1 MEDMK
6 RNGYILKTDIS
17 ELSKDM
23 IASLDGNNKT
33 VDGDRF
39 SSYFILAV
47 GEKDP
52 EAEAVVSLVE
62 SKANL
67 DSSEYHY
74 TVLLIDS
81 ISGGDDSESV
91 LFQTNE
97 MTEEDLT
104 RLLQEIWCGLGTDE
118 EPGDI
123 DKEAEFAFLKSY
135 IRGACFDDEVSVDY
149 LYALWIAFC
158 LHHGLTVDKDE
169 YQERLEEL
177 WKALEESDGG
187 EVSHWEN
194 YSDFDSDMSRKLC

>member
-1 MEDMK
+1 MESVK
-6 RNGYILKTDIS
+6 RNGYVLKADIS
-17 ELSKDM
+17 KLSKDM
-23 IASLDGNNKT
+23 ITGLDENRKT

-47 GEKDP
+47 GEKNP

-104 RLLQEIWCGLGTDE
+104 RLLQEI
-118 EPGDI
+118 
-123 DKEAEFAFLKSY
+123 
-135 IRGACFDDEVSVDY
+135 
-149 LYALWIAFC
+149 
-158 LHHGLTVDKDE
+158 
-169 YQERLEEL
+169 
-177 WKALEESDGG
+177 
-187 EVSHWEN
+187 
-194 YSDFDSDMSRKLC
+194 